1 MKTIVYVDGFNLY
14 YGALKDTPYKWLD
27 IPALCQIL
35 LPTHDVVQIKY
46 FTARIH
52 SRPTDPDQSARQ
64 YVYLRALQTQGIQLI
79 FGHYLSHVCS
89 MFRAVCPVGENPFV
103 KVIRTEEKGTDVNIA
118 SHMLLDAAK
127 DAMDCAVL
135 ISGDSDLKTPVSLL
149 LSHFHKS
156 VGVLNPQKQDCYAL
170 KTGAR
175 FYKRIR
181 EAHLQRA
188 QLPPV
193 LQDASGQFHK
203 PSGW

>member
-27 IPALCQIL
+27 IPALCRIL
-35 LPTHDVVQIKY
+35 LPQHDVIRIKY
-46 FTARIH
+46 FTARIR
-52 SRPTDPDQSARQ
+52 SRTTDPDQSARQ

-89 MFRAVCPVGENPFV
+89 MFRAVCPPDENPFV

-118 SHMLLDAAK
+118 SHMLLDAAQN
-127 DAMDCAVL
+127 AMDCAVL

-149 LSHFHKS
+149 SSHFHKS
-156 VGVLNPQKQDCYAL
+156 VGVINPQKKDCQAL
-170 KTGAR
+170 KTATR

-193 LQDASGQFHK
+193 LRDAAGQFHK
-203 PSGW
+203 PSSW